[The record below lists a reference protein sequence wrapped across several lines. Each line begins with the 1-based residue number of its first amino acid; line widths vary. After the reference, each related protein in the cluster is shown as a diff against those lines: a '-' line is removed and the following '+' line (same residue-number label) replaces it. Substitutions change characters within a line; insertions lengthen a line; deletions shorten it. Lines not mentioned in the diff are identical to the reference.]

1 MPMINYLTPC
11 DFDFGAL
18 ARLQE
23 HMATQGITRPLI
35 CTDKGIVAAGLLDT
49 LLGHLPEGMNAPVF
63 DETPGNPTE
72 EAVKAALALY
82 KEAGCDGLI
91 AIGGGSSIDLAKGVG
106 LMATHEG
113 ELETFGITQGGPA
126 KIGELAP
133 LIAVPTT
140 SGTGSEVSVGS
151 VIILENGFKETFA
164 SPHLLPRTAI
174 CDPDLTL
181 GLPAGLT
188 AATGMDAVTH
198 CIEAILSPAENPPAE
213 GIGYDGL
220 ERAVRQ
226 GHLEKAVA
234 DGSDRDARWNM
245 MMASTEGALA
255 FVKGLG
261 AVHSMSHACGRMK
274 ELGLHHGT
282 LNAVI
287 LPAVLRYNA
296 PHCADKYE
304 RLRRAMGL
312 AENADLADAISDLNA
327 RLGLPANLKEMG
339 VREDMMDDLVAYAS
353 RDVATFTTPVPPGPE
368 QYVELFKD
376 ALG

>member
-1 MPMINYLTPC
+1 MPMLNYLTPC

-18 ARLQE
+18 ARLQD
-23 HMATQGITRPLI
+23 HMAAQGITKPLI

-49 LLGHLPEGMNAPVF
+49 LLGHLPSGLNAPVY

-72 EAVKAALALY
+72 EAVKAALAAY
-82 KEAGCDGLI
+82 KDAGCDGLI
-91 AIGGGSSIDLAKGVG
+91 AIGGGSSMDLAKGVA
-106 LMATHEG
+106 LLATHDG
-113 ELETFGITQGGPA
+113 DLETFGITQGGVG
-126 KIGELAP
+126 KIGTVAP
-133 LIAVPTT
+133 LLAVPTT

-164 SPHLLPRTAI
+164 SPNLLPSTAI
-174 CDPDLTL
+174 CDPELTM

-198 CIEAILSPAENPPAE
+198 CIEAILSPAQNPPAE
-213 GIGYDGL
+213 GVGYDGL
-220 ERAVRQ
+220 ERAIRQ

-312 AENADLADAISDLNA
+312 AENADLADAISALNE
-327 RLGLPANLKEMG
+327 RLGLPANLSEMG
-339 VREDMMDDLVAYAS
+339 VKADMMDDLVAYAS
-353 RDVATFTTPVPPGPE
+353 KDVATYTTPVPPDAAA
-368 QYVELFKD
+368 YVKLFED

>member
-1 MPMINYLTPC
+1 MPMLNYLTPC

-18 ARLQE
+18 ARLGE
-23 HMATQGITRPLI
+23 HMGANGLTRPLI
-35 CTDKGIVAAGLLDT
+35 CTDKGIVAAGLLDKVIAA
-49 LLGHLPEGMNAPVF
+49 LPEGTQSTTF

-72 EAVKAALALY
+72 EAVLAALAVY
-82 KEAGCDGLI
+82 KDNGCDGLV

-106 LMATHEG
+106 LLATHEG
-113 ELETFGITQGGPA
+113 ALESFGITQGGIG
-126 KIGELAP
+126 KITELAP
-133 LIAVPTT
+133 LIAIPTT
-140 SGTGSEVSVGS
+140 AGTGSEVSVGT

-164 SPHLLPRTAI
+164 SPNFLPKTAI
-174 CDPDLTL
+174 CDPELTL

-198 CIEAILSPAENPPAE
+198 CIEAFLSPAVNPPAE
-213 GIGYDGL
+213 GVALDGL
-220 ERAVRQ
+220 ERAIRQ
-226 GHLEKAVA
+226 GFLEKAVA
-234 DGSDRDARWNM
+234 DGSDRDARWHM

-274 ELGLHHGT
+274 QLGLHHGT

-296 PHCADKYE
+296 PSCADKYE

-312 AENADLADAISDLNA
+312 SENADLADAISDLNA
-327 RLGLPANLKEMG
+327 RIGLPANLKEMG
-339 VREDMMDDLVAYAS
+339 VSADMMDDLVAYAA
-353 RDVATFTTPVPPGPE
+353 RDMATYTTPVPPDAAA
-368 QYVELFKD
+368 YVKLFED